1 MARWAISDA
10 LVMTRRNLLVW
21 MRVPAYIVFT
31 VVQPVIFVL
40 LFRYVFGGAIQ
51 APGSGGYVSYLMPGI
66 IGQTAAFATFATA
79 IALAQEATKGVID
92 RFRAMPIARS
102 AVLAGRLI
110 ADSIRMLIVIL
121 VIIGVGYAVGF
132 RFQNGV
138 AGAVGMVL
146 LAEAFGVTVCSVS
159 AFVGLAIKDEESV
172 QAFGL
177 IWIFP
182 SDVYQLGVR
191 ADPDDARLAPG
202 LREQSAGDAR
212 DQRHARH
219 GAGRPAVPA
228 QPGTVGK
235 PGVARGRA
243 ARVHTTRG
251 AQLPARRVGLEA
263 SGSVRGAQSGWS
275 VVTLYSVAEVVVQAP
290 AVAVGAAD
298 GIEEVSGVVILET
311 G

>member
-182 SDVYQLGVR
+182 LTFISSAFVPIQTM
-191 ADPDDARLAPG
+191 PG
-202 LREQSAGDAR
+202 WLQVFANN
-212 DQRHARH
+212 
-219 GAGRPAVPA
+219 
-228 QPGTVGK
+228 QP
-235 PGVARGRA
+235 
-243 ARVHTTRG
+243 
-251 AQLPARRVGLEA
+251 
-263 SGSVRGAQSGWS
+263 
-275 VVTLYSVAEVVVQAP
+275 VTLVINAMRAMALGGPQFPLNP
-290 AVAVGAAD
+290 ALWESLVWLAGVLLVFTPLAVRSYRHVG
-298 GIEEVSGVVILET
+298 
-311 G
+311 

>member
-1 MARWAISDA
+1 VTVLAEPAISRTRPGAAQMARWAVSDA

-51 APGSGGYVSYLMPGI
+51 APGSGGYVNYLMPGI
-66 IGQTAAFATFATA
+66 IGQTATFATA

-92 RFRAMPIARS
+92 RFRAMPMARS

-132 RFQNGV
+132 RFENGV
-138 AGAVGMVL
+138 GGAVGMVL
-146 LAEAFGVTVCSVS
+146 LAEAFGIAVCSVS

-182 SDVYQLGVR
+182 LTFVSSAFVPI
-191 ADPDDARLAPG
+191 ASMPDWLQVFAKN
-202 LREQSAGDAR
+202 
-212 DQRHARH
+212 
-219 GAGRPAVPA
+219 
-228 QPGTVGK
+228 QP
-235 PGVARGRA
+235 
-243 ARVHTTRG
+243 
-251 AQLPARRVGLEA
+251 
-263 SGSVRGAQSGWS
+263 
-275 VVTLYSVAEVVVQAP
+275 VTLVINAMRAMALGGPQFPLNPALWESVAWLAGVLIVFVP
-290 AVAVGAAD
+290 LAVRSYRHVG
-298 GIEEVSGVVILET
+298 
-311 G
+311 